1 MRMNFISWRPF
12 RELDEV
18 SSLRMLGD
26 DNRLNNWLPAADIRE
41 SGDAYRIDVEM
52 AAVRPEDVKVTFNQ
66 GVLVI
71 SGKRRFESEKENEVV
86 HRNERRFGSLSRAFR
101 LTENVDEDAIEA
113 RVDQGLVVVTVPKR
127 EKAKQKSIE
136 VKVH

>member
-1 MRMNFISWRPF
+1 MRMNFISWSPF
-12 RELDEV
+12 REFDEG
-18 SSLRMLGD
+18 SSFRMLGGD
-26 DNRLNNWLPAADIRE
+26 KRLNNWLPAADIRE

-71 SGKRRFESEKENEVV
+71 SGKRRFESENENEVV
-86 HRNERRFGSLSRAFR
+86 RCNERRFGSLSRSFR
-101 LTENVDEDAIEA
+101 LPEDADEDGIEA